1 MRGSGEKEDKKKIVY
16 FSAKEGVSIFYDVR
30 RNSEV
35 VDDSD
40 SRLLPPNE
48 PELCHQLI
56 FRLKL
61 LHVSLTLNN
70 QIWFIFLDIHA
81 IKI

>member
-1 MRGSGEKEDKKKIVY
+1 MEKKETKRKLFISLPKKE
-16 FSAKEGVSIFYDVR
+16 SLSSIYDVR